1 MVFENNVKEITNIK
15 ANIERGKI
23 YDRNGQLLATNIDN
37 YSLAAN
43 PLKINNK
50 SDLSNQLSAI
60 LFLDKEVIEK
70 KLLSQ
75 KKFVW
80 LKRNISPKEHQK
92 IIELGEIHLRTIL
105 ETKRIYPFQN
115 IGAHVLGYVDI
126 DNKGQAGIER
136 GLDDILNKGENIFLT
151 IDINL
156 QNAVQEELES
166 TIEKFSAD
174 SGVSLLID
182 IKNGE
187 IISLNNFPDFNPNRI
202 NLSSMEGRFNRALQ
216 ANYEMGSTFKPII
229 VALGI
234 DENIINKEMMF
245 DVSQPINSIRDYHP
259 FVGSLSVKD
268 IVVQSSI
275 LELLKL
281 LIKLVKKNK

>member
-1 MVFENNVKEITNIK
+1 MKKIIKYVIKIFTKVIILFLSSINSGRYLIDELNKNIIK
-15 ANIERGKI
+15 KSNEFIPVRIDVDKQKDIAEE
-23 YDRNGQLLATNIDN
+23 YNGNARKYGGIGIPN
-37 YSLAAN
+37 
-43 PLKINNK
+43 
-50 SDLSNQLSAI
+50 I

-92 IIELGEIHLRTIL
+92 IIELGEIHLRTLL

-187 IISLNNFPDFNPNRI
+187 IISLNNFPF
-202 NLSSMEGRFNRALQ
+202 S
-216 ANYEMGSTFKPII
+216 
-229 VALGI
+229 
-234 DENIINKEMMF
+234 
-245 DVSQPINSIRDYHP
+245 
-259 FVGSLSVKD
+259 
-268 IVVQSSI
+268 
-275 LELLKL
+275 
-281 LIKLVKKNK
+281 